1 VQASYLPLLVFFS
14 GGILFIA
21 LGFGMSLLLQK
32 RKPNAQKSTF
42 YECGE
47 DAGPAGSQFN
57 LRFGLAALVF
67 VLMEVEIVLLAPVL
81 LNRFEITAGSM
92 AESESLLKTEILV
105 SIVDGL
111 TLSQTLSH
119 LTMNQPALLFQLL
132 ITLVLLLLLV
142 LLLIL
147 THITINNNICF
158 KSLIR

>member
-1 VQASYLPLLVFFS
+1 MQASYLPLLVFFS

-32 RKPNAQKSTF
+32 SKPNAQKSTF

-92 AESESLLKTEILV
+92 AESESLLKTEIL
-105 SIVDGL
+105 I
-111 TLSQTLSH
+111 
-119 LTMNQPALLFQLL
+119 F
-132 ITLVLLLLLV
+132 
-142 LLLIL
+142 LLIL
-147 THITINNNICF
+147 GAGFMLALGKGFFEWERPAKRIPDFQGPVPDFAYEQYNLDRIK
-158 KSLIR
+158 KSSQGL